1 MIEEKCVEVSKE
13 VAGLVVYVEG
23 SSLVKIGIRN
33 NPNLATTK
41 PSPMRATQV
50 LSQAR
55 KVLWLARC
63 CWE

>member
-1 MIEEKCVEVSKE
+1 MARL
-13 VAGLVVYVEG
+13 VALIEG
-23 SSLVKIGIRN
+23 SPTVEIGNRN

-41 PSPMRATQV
+41 PRPMRATQV

-63 CWE
+63 CCE